1 MTAAGLEL
9 EGKPVR
15 YTEEE
20 FGPPGA
26 HYDVVVTTPDK
37 LRMA

>member
-1 MTAAGLEL
+1 MKAAGLEL

-20 FGPPGA
+20 FGSPGA
-26 HYDVVVTTPDK
+26 Q
-37 LRMA
+37 